1 MTTANQNS
9 DQTTITLHHPLA
21 DGKIDALTLRKP
33 MPSDLRGLKLLD
45 VIQMDAAAIA
55 QLVPRIATCGFTVQ
69 HFYQLDPADLLQV
82 MTEIALF
89 FTSEPS
95 PNA

>member
-1 MTTANQNS
+1 MTTTNHNP
-9 DQTTITLHHPLA
+9 DQTTIALHHPLA
-21 DGKIDALTLRKP
+21 DGQIESLTLRKP

-55 QLVPRIATCGFTVQ
+55 QLVPRIATCGFTAQ
-69 HFYQLDPADLLQV
+69 HFYQLDPADLLKI

>member
-1 MTTANQNS
+1 MVATHPRQEPKV
-9 DQTTITLHHPLA
+9 ITLTYPLA
-21 DGKIDALTLRKP
+21 EGSVTTVTLRQP

-55 QLVPRIATCGFTVQ
+55 QLVPRIATCGFTAQ
-69 HFYQLDPADLLQV
+69 HFYQLDPADLLQI